1 MKKVDLGEW
10 HSKFRPDY
18 DPKLIFQNCTDRESA
33 LFALSLYVLFECVT
47 LTDQPFRKKTGLFFI
62 NLQKKYFK
70 TKYSQNITSERNILA
85 YSLLIIIREFLRL
98 EKLSKQD
105 LLMLIIFATAHYIRL
120 IDGEEKEKTE
130 IGYHVRDI
138 YDDNYNLITSKS
150 PSSRLKLVNLL
161 YESFELN
168 INDEKKN
175 RENISLLAISAIKA
189 EQNINVVA
197 LNEYRKAIKNIK
209 KYS

>member
-10 HSKFRPDY
+10 HSKFRPEY

-33 LFALSLYVLFECVT
+33 LFALSLYVLFESVK

-98 EKLSKQD
+98 EKLSEKD
-105 LLMLIIFATAHYIRL
+105 LRALIVFAAGHYSTLKGVEEDEWKEI
-120 IDGEEKEKTE
+120 IEHVGEVYEK
-130 IGYHVRDI
+130 
-138 YDDNYNLITSKS
+138 NYNLITSKS

-175 RENISLLAISAIKA
+175 RANISLLAISAIEA
-189 EQNINVVA
+189 ERNTNVLA

-209 KYS
+209 K